1 MPKPTL
7 TVIEGGGQPLTD
19 AERSDQAMKRVEESL
34 ERLENAIGDAL
45 RQAEEDAP
53 RFSKKSWRSLKKWR
67 P

>member
-19 AERSDQAMKRVEESL
+19 AERSDQTMKRVEESL
-34 ERLENAIGDAL
+34 ARLENAIEEAL
-45 RQAEEDAP
+45 EQAEEAP